1 MKQGTHKHAK
11 YKWQMDVFFFR
22 YGTLEQLDM
31 TFPSSSQQKSFIG
44 LEECGNTCAFFH
56 TGGESEIFKRTLV
69 KAKKKKNWP
78 RNFTSRNL
86 SCTPIHMFS

>member
-1 MKQGTHKHAK
+1 
-11 YKWQMDVFFFR
+11 MDVFFFR

-69 KAKKKKNWP
+69 KAKKKKKLTQK
-78 RNFTSRNL
+78 F
-86 SCTPIHMFS
+86 HF

>member
-1 MKQGTHKHAK
+1 MQNTND
-11 YKWQMDVFFFR
+11 KWMYFFFR

-69 KAKKKKNWP
+69 KAKKKKKLTQK
-78 RNFTSRNL
+78 F
-86 SCTPIHMFS
+86 HF